1 VACEVRQRPKLEG
14 GKKFVMHTEFSPAGD
29 QPTAIKELT
38 TGVHDGERDQ
48 VLLGATGTGKTFTM
62 AKVIEETQRPAII
75 LAPNKTLAAQLFGEF
90 KGFFPENSVE
100 YFVSFY
106 DYYQPEAYVA
116 RSDTYI
122 EKESQ
127 INEQIDRMRH
137 SATRS
142 LLERDDVIIVA
153 SVSCIYGIGSV
164 ETYGAMTQDLK
175 IGGNYNQRQVMT
187 DLVAQQYKRNDQA
200 FQRGTFRVRGDSLEI
215 FPAHLEDRAWKLSFF
230 WG

>member
-1 VACEVRQRPKLEG
+1 MTEDALGHVTGEVRQRPKLEG
-14 GKKFVMHTEFSPAGD
+14 GKKFIMHTEFSPAGD

-38 TGVHDGERDQ
+38 SGVRDGERDQ

-122 EKESQ
+122 QKGRVQGRADPS
-127 INEQIDRMRH
+127 
-137 SATRS
+137 RS
-142 LLERDDVIIVA
+142 DGVRTCKDQVGA
-153 SVSCIYGIGSV
+153 S
-164 ETYGAMTQDLK
+164 DLSTGRK
-175 IGGNYNQRQVMT
+175 QRE
-187 DLVAQQYKRNDQA
+187 N
-200 FQRGTFRVRGDSLEI
+200 
-215 FPAHLEDRAWKLSFF
+215 
-230 WG
+230 